1 MVEAPEL
8 EGVIGR
14 IVKPNYYLPESGI
27 STYPKGGQDSLSAPS
42 CCFHCVGLVQSMR
55 THQTAPSSSYA
66 TPLVRCE
73 RALQPV
79 SPPCAQP

>member
-42 CCFHCVGLVQSMR
+42 CCFHCVGLVESMK
-55 THQTAPSSSYA
+55 THQTAPSNSNAVKRGS
-66 TPLVRCE
+66 CE
-73 RALQPV
+73 RAP
-79 SPPCAQP
+79 